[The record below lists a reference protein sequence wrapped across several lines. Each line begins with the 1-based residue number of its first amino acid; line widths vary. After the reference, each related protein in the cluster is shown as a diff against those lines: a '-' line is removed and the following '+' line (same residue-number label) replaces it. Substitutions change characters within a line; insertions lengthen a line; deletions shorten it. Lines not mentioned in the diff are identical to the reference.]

1 MKNIISIKN
10 LSKTYESG
18 HQALK
23 NINLDIKEGEILA
36 LLGPNGAGKTTLIS
50 IICGLVS
57 PTEGTVSVGGFD
69 IIDDYRKTRALI
81 GLVPQEL
88 TLGAFDKVNTTL
100 SFSRGL
106 FGKKPDRVFIDNLL
120 KELSLFD
127 KKDSELRTLSGG
139 MKRRIL
145 IGKALAHEPRILFL
159 DEPTAGVDVELRKD
173 MWEIVGRLRDTGVTI
188 ILTTH
193 YIEEAEEIA
202 DRVGVISDGKL
213 LLIEEKQELMQKLGQ
228 KKLIIDLKDATSEI
242 PETLASYN
250 LVLSKDGTK
259 LTYSYDTRS
268 ERTGIT
274 SLMKELNR
282 SDLELKDL
290 QTKQSSLEDIFV
302 NLLREGA

>member
-1 MKNIISIKN
+1 
-10 LSKTYESG
+10 
-18 HQALK
+18 
-23 NINLDIKEGEILA
+23 
-36 LLGPNGAGKTTLIS
+36 
-50 IICGLVS
+50 V
-57 PTEGTVSVGGFD
+57 
-69 IIDDYRKTRALI
+69 
-81 GLVPQEL
+81 
-88 TLGAFDKVNTTL
+88 
-100 SFSRGL
+100 
-106 FGKKPDRVFIDNLL
+106 
-120 KELSLFD
+120 
-127 KKDSELRTLSGG
+127 
-139 MKRRIL
+139 
-145 IGKALAHEPRILFL
+145 
-159 DEPTAGVDVELRKD
+159 
-173 MWEIVGRLRDTGVTI
+173 EIVGRLRDTGVTI

>member
-173 MWEIVGRLRDTGVTI
+173 MW
-188 ILTTH
+188 
-193 YIEEAEEIA
+193 
-202 DRVGVISDGKL
+202 K
-213 LLIEEKQELMQKLGQ
+213 
-228 KKLIIDLKDATSEI
+228 
-242 PETLASYN
+242 
-250 LVLSKDGTK
+250 
-259 LTYSYDTRS
+259 
-268 ERTGIT
+268 
-274 SLMKELNR
+274 
-282 SDLELKDL
+282 
-290 QTKQSSLEDIFV
+290 
-302 NLLREGA
+302 